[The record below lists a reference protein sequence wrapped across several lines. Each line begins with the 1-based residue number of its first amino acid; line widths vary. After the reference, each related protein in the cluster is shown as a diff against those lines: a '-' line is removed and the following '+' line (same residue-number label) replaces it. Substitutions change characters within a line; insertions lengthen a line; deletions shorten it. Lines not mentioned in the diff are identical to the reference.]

1 MPVHTE
7 AYPLPQQADLSPSP
21 TPSPTPNSALTT
33 TTTTTTSLRP
43 APYDPPEQAGHS
55 ALPEHRHFF
64 SGITPDV
71 RERLQARAARGHASE
86 EPPRGEAQ
94 LSFSLNP
101 TTVHK
106 CLASNER
113 PCAGLGQWGRR
124 SLRRY
129 ELAPQAHLM
138 QRCVP
143 RLELAPTLPRAPT
156 RVPPA
161 P

>member
-1 MPVHTE
+1 MTRALTLSPSLTLTLTPTLTRTRRIAQLDRAKLLASLVPVHTE

-71 RERLQARAARGHASE
+71 RERLQARAARGHA
-86 EPPRGEAQ
+86 Q
-94 LSFSLNP
+94 LP
-101 TTVHK
+101 K
-106 CLASNER
+106 
-113 PCAGLGQWGRR
+113 R
-124 SLRRY
+124 SRKK
-129 ELAPQAHLM
+129 E
-138 QRCVP
+138 
-143 RLELAPTLPRAPT
+143 
-156 RVPPA
+156 
-161 P
+161 